1 MLDIC
6 FLGGVYPHE
15 IEKELYKNSK
25 WGISYAANNH
35 QWRLIEGFEEN
46 SFPLHVVS
54 APYLSTYMRGYK
66 KLYVPEC
73 FFGPSSRYHSVGY
86 RNVFLFGNEHNKL
99 MDGLE
104 KWYKNSSADKK
115 CILIYCLN
123 AGDVKAAVKMK
134 EKHPDLVL
142 CQMVPDLPMDMACNK
157 LYRLLGLKKRDIDF
171 IDNSMDKM
179 SMFIFLSKYMNDSI
193 NKHNKPYLISEG
205 VFKQSDKWQRNEK
218 LNRTILYTGN
228 LNKKYGIE
236 HLVKAF
242 QHIDDSYTLLVRGDG
257 DMVNYVK
264 SCSVTD
270 KRIHYLERMDYSKLQ
285 ELQRKANILINPV
298 LPSESFTKNFFP
310 SKTME
315 YLASG
320 TPVIMYKLGGVP
332 DEYYNYIFV
341 PDSLTDLALAKKI
354 EEVCSLDKIFL
365 EEHTNKARN
374 FILSQKNSKVMV
386 KKIIDF
392 IQNNS

>member
-1 MLDIC
+1 
-6 FLGGVYPHE
+6 
-15 IEKELYKNSK
+15 
-25 WGISYAANNH
+25 
-35 QWRLIEGFEEN
+35 
-46 SFPLHVVS
+46 
-54 APYLSTYMRGYK
+54 
-66 KLYVPEC
+66 
-73 FFGPSSRYHSVGY
+73 
-86 RNVFLFGNEHNKL
+86 
-99 MDGLE
+99 
-104 KWYKNSSADKK
+104 
-115 CILIYCLN
+115 
-123 AGDVKAAVKMK
+123 
-134 EKHPDLVL
+134 
-142 CQMVPDLPMDMACNK
+142 
-157 LYRLLGLKKRDIDF
+157 
-171 IDNSMDKM
+171 
-179 SMFIFLSKYMNDSI
+179 MFIFLSKYMNDSI